1 VLIKALQI
9 HIKGYEDTIMNIL
22 ITGGTGFI
30 GSALIKRLI
39 EEGHNVTVLSRF
51 PDKVEILC
59 GQDVK
64 ALGSLSQ
71 LKAEDHYEVIVNLAG
86 APIVD
91 ARWSEARKQIIR
103 ESRIGLTKELI
114 TCIANMTIKPE
125 LLISGSAIGYYG
137 DQGDTALTEQ
147 STPYDDFSQRLC
159 ADWETTAKQA
169 EQLGV
174 RVCLIRTGLV
184 IAHDGGFLQ
193 RLLLPFRIGLGGVI
207 GDGRQWMSWIHRQD
221 WINIAM
227 TMMADTSMQG
237 PYNATAPNPITNSE
251 FTQILAQTLN
261 RPALLPA
268 PAWIL
273 KILLGERSQLVLSSQ
288 RVMPERLLTQNF
300 KFQYDDLA
308 SALNEALSH
317 K

>member
-1 VLIKALQI
+1 MQI
-9 HIKGYEDTIMNIL
+9 EIKGYEDTIMNIL

-59 GQDVK
+59 GQGVK

-114 TCIANMTIKPE
+114 TCIANMTVKPE

-137 DQGDTALTEQ
+137 DQGDTVLTEQ
-147 STPYDDFSQRLC
+147 ATPDNDFSQRLC

-184 IAHDGGFLQ
+184 IADDGGFLQ

-237 PYNATAPNPITNSE
+237 PYNATTPNPVTNSE

-288 RVMPERLLTQNF
+288 RVMPERLLAQNF